1 MPPPRRIRVA
11 PLQHEGTF
19 LDDIDDR
26 QLLEGFLAGD
36 RKLTAVFVRLLL
48 DAIRAESLRR
58 WPGLR
63 RHADDVEGRALLL
76 LTRWKAEGKP
86 LAEHTIQ
93 SLAALLVNRSAVT
106 ERRAQKVVKK
116 VQEAAAPD
124 PEPEAATAEDETVA
138 NDLAAKLWELSA
150 GLKAS
155 FQSVLRAHDAA
166 QQGGPPIAEAL
177 GLEPA
182 TARKLLERAREAL
195 LARAKANRIELA
207 PWLDEGES

>member
-1 MPPPRRIRVA
+1 
-11 PLQHEGTF
+11 
-19 LDDIDDR
+19 
-26 QLLEGFLAGD
+26 
-36 RKLTAVFVRLLL
+36 VRLLL

-58 WPGLR
+58 WPR
-63 RHADDVEGRALLL
+63 MQRYADDVEGRCLVLLM
-76 LTRWKAEGKP
+76 RWKAEGKSF
-86 LAEHTIQ
+86 AEDTIQ

-106 ERRAQKVVKK
+106 ERRAQQVVKRVK
-116 VQEAAAPD
+116 EAAASD
-124 PEPEAATAEDETVA
+124 VEPEATSAEDETVA

-182 TARKLLERAREAL
+182 SARKLLERAREAL
-195 LARAKANRIELA
+195 LARAKANRVELA
-207 PWLDEGES
+207 TWLDEGET